1 MEITGHK
8 TESSFLRYIQET
20 RTPQAPE
27 IFKVFEGIK
36 LKWLL
41 NISFNNLL
49 IKKLLTDESKEI
61 YREN

>member
-20 RTPQAPE
+20 RTPQAIE

-36 LKWLL
+36 LK
-41 NISFNNLL
+41 
-49 IKKLLTDESKEI
+49 KVV
-61 YREN
+61 